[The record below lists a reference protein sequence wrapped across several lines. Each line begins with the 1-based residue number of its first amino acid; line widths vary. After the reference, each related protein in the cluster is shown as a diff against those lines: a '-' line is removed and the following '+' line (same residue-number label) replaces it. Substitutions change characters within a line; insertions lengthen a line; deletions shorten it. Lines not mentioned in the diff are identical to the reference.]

1 MSGGSLNYFYTQLQE
16 HIGDFGDKELDEL
29 VKDLAELF
37 HEREWCLSGDT
48 GTGEWNEARDN
59 FKAKW
64 FTAWGRED
72 RIIGYLDE
80 IKTETLMM
88 VGAGKYCRDCKHWKR
103 ESERYGKC
111 EYDTACLT
119 HRCETCKRFEA
130 GEYKDPMDVSIEE
143 LELSVR
149 SYNCLRRNGVN
160 KVSDMRG
167 WTVQDLKKV
176 RNLGPKSIRE
186 VSEKATA
193 FGLPIPFE

>member
-29 VKDLAELF
+29 VKDLADLF
-37 HEREWCLSGDT
+37 HEREWYLSGDT
-48 GTGEWNEARDN
+48 GSGDWNEARDY

-64 FTAWGRED
+64 FTDLCRED

-80 IKTETLMM
+80 IKRETLAMIG
-88 VGAGKYCRDCKHWKR
+88 VGRYCRFCRQWKR

-111 EYDTACLT
+111 EYETACLM
-119 HRCETCKRFEA
+119 HRSETCKQFEA
-130 GEYKDPMDVSIEE
+130 GEYKDPMDVPIEE

-167 WTVQDLKKV
+167 WTVQDLKKM
-176 RNLGPKSIRE
+176 RHLGPKSIRE
-186 VSEKATA
+186 ISEKATA
-193 FGLPIPFE
+193 FGLTIPFE